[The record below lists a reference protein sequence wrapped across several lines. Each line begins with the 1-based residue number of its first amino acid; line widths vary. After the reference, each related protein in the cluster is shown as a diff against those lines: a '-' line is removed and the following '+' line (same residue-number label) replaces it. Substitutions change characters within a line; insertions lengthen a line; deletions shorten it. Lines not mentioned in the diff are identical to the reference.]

1 MVIMVGLRHN
11 YSGMISALRALV
23 MGAAGSVLLCQPLLA
38 SEFVNVSDI
47 KECRKISGD
56 AERLLCYDTVTD
68 GRVFHEQLLQEAQEE
83 NFGSKDNKLGVS
95 TDQIGVT
102 VIKVTKSSTG
112 IHYFYTD
119 DGAVWRQSNAGRWN
133 LKAPFEAE
141 IKSGAMGSY
150 FLAVE
155 GSRSVR
161 VKRAR

>member
-1 MVIMVGLRHN
+1 MVSLLHN
-11 YSGMISALRALV
+11 YSGIVLARRALAMV
-23 MGAAGSVLLCQPLLA
+23 LVGSLLLNQPLLA
-38 SEFVNVSDI
+38 DEFVNISDI
-47 KECRKISGD
+47 GECRKISDD
-56 AERLLCYDTVTD
+56 AERLLCYDTVAD
-68 GRVFHEQLLQEAQEE
+68 GRVFNEQLLQEAQEE
-83 NFGSKDNKLGVS
+83 NFGSKDKNLGVS

-102 VIKVTKSSTG
+102 VIKVTKSNTG
-112 IHYFYTD
+112 VHYFYTD

-133 LKAPFEAE
+133 LKAPFDAK